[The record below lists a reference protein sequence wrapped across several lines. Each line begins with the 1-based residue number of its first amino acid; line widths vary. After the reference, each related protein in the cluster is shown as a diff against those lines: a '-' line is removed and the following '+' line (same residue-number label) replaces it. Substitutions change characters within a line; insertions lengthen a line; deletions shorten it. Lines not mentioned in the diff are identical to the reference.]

1 MLTLI
6 MIATLVPALAG
17 VSYYTMRNRRP
28 RFMDDVRGI
37 ALQTVIVIVVLLAI
51 AGAVAGVL
59 LSRGDEAV
67 ANLEAEEIGE
77 KPAAAS
83 ITSQAL
89 CERYEYEWNA
99 EDGLCEEGDE

>member
-1 MLTLI
+1 
-6 MIATLVPALAG
+6 
-17 VSYYTMRNRRP
+17 MRNRRP
-28 RFMDDVRGI
+28 QFLDDVRGI

-59 LSRGDEAV
+59 ISRGDEAV

-77 KPAAAS
+77 KPAAAD
-83 ITSQAL
+83 IASQAV

-99 EDGLCEEGDE
+99 EDGVCEEGDE